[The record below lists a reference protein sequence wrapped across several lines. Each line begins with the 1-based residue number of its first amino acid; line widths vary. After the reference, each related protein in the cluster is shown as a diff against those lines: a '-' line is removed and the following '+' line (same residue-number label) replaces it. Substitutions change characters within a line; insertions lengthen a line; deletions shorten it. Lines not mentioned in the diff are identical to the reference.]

1 MNLEIKF
8 DDAYLILNK
17 SDVVYVFTS
26 HDTDPYAQSFYYMIT
41 GESSRIISFLHEN
54 NIGFSVEELST
65 KLNTTDGKILAVI
78 KSLIEMRIISLP
90 SNFPK
95 NVKSDYIEI
104 EKVVVEPQDLSVAA
118 SNDNNYKDIYDPFIR
133 LT

>member
-1 MNLEIKF
+1 VNLEIKF
-8 DDAYLILNK
+8 DDSYLILNK

-26 HDTDPYAQSFYYMIT
+26 HDTDPYAQSIYYMIT

>member
-1 MNLEIKF
+1 VNLEIKF

>member
-8 DDAYLILNK
+8 DESYLVLNK
-17 SDVVYVFTS
+17 SDVVYVFTFN
-26 HDTDPYAQSFYYMIT
+26 DTDPSAQSFYYTIS
-41 GESSRIISFLHEN
+41 GESSRVISFLHEN
-54 NIGFSVEELST
+54 NTGFSVEELST
-65 KLNTTDGKILAVI
+65 KLNTTEGKILAVI

-95 NVKSDYIEI
+95 NVKSDYSEI
-104 EKVVVEPQDLSVAA
+104 EKVVVESQDLSVAA
-118 SNDNNYKDIYDPFIR
+118 SNENNYKDIYDPFIR

>member
-26 HDTDPYAQSFYYMIT
+26 HDSDSSDQSFYYTIS
-41 GESSRIISFLHEN
+41 GESSRVISYLYEN
-54 NIGFSVEELST
+54 NKGFSVEELST
-65 KLNTTDGKILAVI
+65 KLSTTEGKILEVI
-78 KSLIEMRIISLP
+78 KTLIEMRIISLP

-95 NVKSDYIEI
+95 NVKSDYSEI
-104 EKVVVEPQDLSVAA
+104 EKVIVEPQDLSIVA
-118 SNDNNYKDIYDPFIR
+118 SNDNKYKDIYNPFIR

>member
-8 DDAYLILNK
+8 DDSYLILNK

-26 HDTDPYAQSFYYMIT
+26 HDTDPYAQSIYYMIT

>member
-26 HDTDPYAQSFYYMIT
+26 HDTDPYAQSFYYKIT
-41 GESSRIISFLHEN
+41 GESSRIISFLHKN
-54 NIGFSVEELST
+54 NMGFIVEVLST